1 MPRPPLP
8 RSIHTI
14 SSQALRRKVK
24 ASEVL
29 CRQSQAQSLQVPRR
43 LTVGALHQMMQA
55 QSLKVPRRRTA
66 KATYSHSQLPFP
78 FWKRFYRSRRNRFCQ
93 RLGGMWER
101 AQVMTQAVTQL
112 SIVSLG
118 CRLQLRHFEMCKRP
132 LTVPASQ
139 IPS

>member
-8 RSIHTI
+8 RSIHAI

-43 LTVGALHQMMQA
+43 FTVGALHQMMQAQSLQVPRQCTVGALHQMMQA

-93 RLGGMWER
+93 RLGGMWEK
-101 AQVMTQAVTQL
+101 AQVKQ
-112 SIVSLG
+112 
-118 CRLQLRHFEMCKRP
+118 
-132 LTVPASQ
+132 
-139 IPS
+139 